1 MVILVPFLFV
11 LALLAVGLAPF
22 VGPFALVVLLV
33 ALGVWAVWKVAA
45 DLLALRGENVFR
57 QAETAELLGRGGPD
71 DPEFILVRRRPNAA
85 EEKSPTDEDAAAS
98 GSPVDPTGRRGSTER
113 ST

>member
-1 MVILVPFLFV
+1 MAVTLVPFLFA

-22 VGPFALVVLLV
+22 VGPFALLVLLL
-33 ALGVWAVWKVAA
+33 ALGVWVVWKVVA
-45 DLLALRGENVFR
+45 DVLVLRGENVFR

-98 GSPVDPTGRRGSTER
+98 GPPVDPTSPVGD
-113 ST
+113 

>member
-1 MVILVPFLFV
+1 VVTLFPFLV
-11 LALLAVGLAPF
+11 LLAILAVGLAPF

-33 ALGVWAVWKVAA
+33 ALGVWVVWKVAA

-57 QAETAELLGRGGPD
+57 QAETAELLGRGGPV
-71 DPEFILVRRRPNAA
+71 DPEFILVRRPHGA

-98 GSPVDPTGRRGSTER
+98 GSTVDRTGRRGSTEGSR
-113 ST
+113 